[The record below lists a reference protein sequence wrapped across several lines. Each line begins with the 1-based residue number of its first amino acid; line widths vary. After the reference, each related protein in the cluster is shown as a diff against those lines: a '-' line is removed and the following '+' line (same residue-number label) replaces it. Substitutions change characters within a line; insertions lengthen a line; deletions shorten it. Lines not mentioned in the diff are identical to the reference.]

1 MLLGVSKKNAST
13 PAILM
18 MVNFDHEQPVDIKG
32 TQAS

>member
-1 MLLGVSKKNAST
+1 MMLLGVSLCAST

-18 MVNFDHEQPVDIKG
+18 VVNFDHEQPVDIKG